1 MAPETE
7 PIDVLT
13 IGEMVVDFISVEKT
27 DTLSNA
33 STFRRYL
40 GGSPANIA
48 VYVSKLG
55 GTSAVVAKTGIG
67 AFGKFLKSEL
77 QRHGVTTDYLLM
89 DHRTHTTVI
98 FVSSTAATPDFEEF
112 QRRLLRPEEIS
123 EEAIS
128 HQGGPR
134 FDVRAL
140 LDPCRSAVLDAFRKA
155 REMGK
160 IVSLDP
166 NYSRRVWPDYKE
178 ARKVIR
184 DAYRYVN
191 VTKPSV
197 DDARRVFGP
206 DYEPEKYIDMF
217 HDLGAETV
225 VFTMGEEGNLIS
237 ENGRITAHVPARPV
251 EVVDV
256 TGAGDAFWAGF
267 LTATLDG
274 NSAERS
280 VLFAREVVERKLTT
294 KGPCPPRSSAKSCTP
309 ACLRVRPGSRDG
321 RQRMSGCTSPS

>member
-1 MAPETE
+1 MVSETE

-13 IGEMVVDFISVEKT
+13 IGEMVVDFISDEKT

-33 STFRRYL
+33 STFRRHL

-55 GTSAVVAKTGIG
+55 GASAVIAKTGIG
-67 AFGKFLKSEL
+67 AFGTFLKDEL

-98 FVSSTAATPDFEEF
+98 FVSSTSATPDFEEF
-112 QRRLLRPEEIS
+112 RSGDYLLRPEEIS

-128 HQGGPR
+128 
-134 FDVRAL
+134 RARVVHASTFAL
-140 LDPCRSAVLDAFRKA
+140 SCEPCRSAVMEAFRKA
-155 REMGK
+155 REMDK

-166 NYSRRVWPDYKE
+166 NYSRKIWPDYKE
-178 ARKVIR
+178 AKRVIR
-184 DAYRYVN
+184 EAYRYVD
-191 VTKPSV
+191 VTKPSA

-206 DYEPEKYIDMF
+206 DYKPEQYIEMF
-217 HDLGAETV
+217 HDLGAEVV
-225 VFTMGEEGNLIS
+225 VFTMGEEGNLVS
-237 ENGRITAHVPARPV
+237 ENGRVTAHVPARPV
-251 EVVDV
+251 EVVDA

-274 NSAERS
+274 NSAEDS
-280 VLFAREVVERKLTT
+280 VLFAREIVERKLAT
-294 KGPCPPRSSAKSCTP
+294 KGPLPSEIDRKEIYRRLQESQPEEKKA
-309 ACLRVRPGSRDG
+309 G
-321 RQRMSGCTSPS
+321 RRG

>member
-1 MAPETE
+1 MATETE
-7 PIDVLT
+7 PLDVLT

-55 GTSAVVAKTGIG
+55 ATSAVIAKTGIG

-77 QRHGVTTDYLLM
+77 QRHGVTTDYLQM

-112 QRRLLRPEEIS
+112 RSGDYLLGPEEIS
-123 EEAIS
+123 DEAIS
-128 HQGGPR
+128 RTKVVHAST
-134 FDVRAL
+134 FAL
-140 LDPCRSAVLDAFRKA
+140 SREPCRSAVIGAFRKA

-178 ARKVIR
+178 AKGVIR
-184 DAYRYVN
+184 EAYRYVD
-191 VTKPSV
+191 VTKPSA
-197 DDARRVFGP
+197 DDARRIFGP
-206 DYEPEKYIDMF
+206 DYEPEQYIEMF
-217 HDLGAETV
+217 HDLGAEIV
-225 VFTMGEEGNLIS
+225 VFTMGRKGNLIS

-251 EVVDV
+251 EVVDA

-267 LTATLDG
+267 LTATLEG
-274 NSAERS
+274 KPAEHS
-280 VLFAREVVERKLTT
+280 VLFAREIVERKLTT
-294 KGPCPPRSSAKSCTP
+294 KGP
-309 ACLRVRPGSRDG
+309 L
-321 RQRMSGCTSPS
+321 PSDIDREEVYASLQESHAGEKKAGERG